1 MSDNMKDEFYEAVEN
16 EPQTE
21 LPSSENTAKET
32 VISEEANNL
41 PVEPARSQQSGQ
53 LVPFEPKRLKLT
65 EPDAI
70 NLSRQLARTVPS
82 PVGVTVDDDKWA
94 LHGALALY
102 AEQKPRDG
110 HESMLAR
117 LAVATTNVAMEAISR
132 AALSAGVPGTH
143 EKYLRLANQSSLTTM
158 KLLDAIDRHRGRQQ
172 QNISVHAVNVHSGAQ
187 AIVGNVNKPA
197 GSADAP
203 KPKDPSKPDRADGD
217 EG

>member
-1 MSDNMKDEFYEAVEN
+1 MSDTLKDESYEAIDN

-32 VISEEANNL
+32 VISEEANIL

-70 NLSRQLARTVPS
+70 NLGRQLARTVPS
-82 PVGVTVDDDKWA
+82 PVGVTVDDDNWA

-102 AEQKPRDG
+102 AEQKPRDA

-117 LAVATTNVAMEAISR
+117 LAVATTNVAMETISR

-143 EKYLRLANQSSLTTM
+143 EKYLRLANQSSLTTI
-158 KLLDAIDRHRGRQQ
+158 KLLDAIDRHRGQQQ
-172 QNISVHAVNVHSGAQ
+172 QNVSVHAVNVHSGAQ

-197 GSADAP
+197 GADDAP
-203 KPKDPSKPDRADGD
+203 KPKDPSKRDRDDGD